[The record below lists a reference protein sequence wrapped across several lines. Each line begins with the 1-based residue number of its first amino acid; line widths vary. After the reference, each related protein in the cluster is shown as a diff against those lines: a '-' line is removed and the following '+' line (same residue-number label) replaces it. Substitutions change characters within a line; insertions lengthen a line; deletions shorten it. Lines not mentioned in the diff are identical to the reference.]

1 LESEFPLDNECLE
14 NLSSIVAATKAKLV
28 ITSNRRRIKEERK
41 RLLEKLKEYE
51 LDKVVIGDTP
61 ILEDGS
67 RIDEVK
73 AFLRQLNC
81 KYNFIILD
89 DDFGH
94 ADDLRPYLVQ
104 TTMETGLTKEI
115 VEIAIARLNKK
126 IEKEETVK
134 KEDYER

>member
-1 LESEFPLDNECLE
+1 MESEFPLDNECLE